1 MPRRTVL
8 DDVTWI
14 SATGARTTLEG
25 EVRLGD
31 DGLPDGAS
39 LKLLKGNLQGLE
51 ATLKRQEKDPE
62 KEKPEAGPEQGRTAA
77 AAGADQWALRVDV
90 GGGTMEGVLDLQRSP
105 VVASASSSRVTAA
118 GGELVLRG
126 QLQTRGV
133 EVSALTAPSK
143 TLTGRLEASTTL
155 RARAATTSAL
165 VDALQT
171 HTSLTVRNAMLNG
184 VDLAKAVQTV
194 GLSRGG
200 QTPLDSLTGQVSSQ
214 GRHVQLSKL
223 VASSGALSATG
234 DVALSPAKALSGT
247 LVVAVAGDSKIGAA
261 LGGAVGVPLIVGGT
275 LDNPELTLSRSALLG
290 AAMGTVLMPG
300 VGTAAGARLGDRIG
314 EGLRGLFGK

>member
-1 MPRRTVL
+1 M
-8 DDVTWI
+8 
-14 SATGARTTLEG
+14 
-25 EVRLGD
+25 
-31 DGLPDGAS
+31 
-39 LKLLKGNLQGLE
+39 
-51 ATLKRQEKDPE
+51 
-62 KEKPEAGPEQGRTAA
+62 
-77 AAGADQWALRVDV
+77 

-105 VVASASSSRVTAA
+105 VAASASSGRVTAA

-314 EGLRGLFGK
+314 ESLRGLFGK